1 MHEVNQF
8 TIVLSARQG
17 KEEILT
23 ICPLRTENMRS
34 SITSTTITILIV
46 ISLIVFPAISYSSP
60 PALTNGRSNEVEIF
74 TTDATPYGLTY
85 DEWTARWWQWAYSVP
100 MDVHP
105 AYDDSGKYCAE
116 GQSGPVWFLTG
127 AYEHPVE
134 RYCDIPA
141 GKAILFP
148 ILNSECSYVEFPGL
162 NTEEEL
168 RQCAKLMQDSVV
180 HLEASIDGVPI
191 SGLEHYRVQST
202 LFNLTLGQ
210 NNILELPANTNTQA
224 ISDGNWVFLKP
235 LSPGEHVI
243 YFKGGLEARNITTNN
258 NNNNSSNSI
267 DPFAGPYGWDNPVTY
282 HVTILDNSSSTSTIA
297 IQNQTEREIAY
308 ENPIVRVLAND
319 LENRINKS
327 GAILEITSK
336 LQEVNSAP
344 FASSIAPQ
352 LNGIPKDVDMPKR
365 NVAQDILTTDKDF
378 EVIFFLMPNGDMYLE
393 EPYSRQENL
402 TTNNFAFRDY
412 YKGAVGTR
420 STYLG
425 NVIISA
431 SSGLPQANIAV
442 PIYSENN
449 GTLVGVWASGL
460 NLTNFSRS
468 LQSLNLTNNER
479 IVYVDQLGQKIADSN
494 NRSISGSNSLN
505 ESFADLQSFKD
516 AINGG
521 SGTMIE
527 IINGTKM
534 VVSYH
539 PVKVFSTVWAVLFMQ
554 PYDDHLKNSQNY
566 INAR

>member
-1 MHEVNQF
+1 MS
-8 TIVLSARQG
+8 LKA
-17 KEEILT
+17 
-23 ICPLRTENMRS
+23 ENMHS
-34 SITSTTITILIV
+34 SITPITIALLVV
-46 ISLIVFPAISYSSP
+46 ISLIVSPTVSYSSP
-60 PALTNGRSNEVEIF
+60 SALTNGRSNGVEIF

-85 DEWTARWWQWAYSVP
+85 GEWTARWWQWAYSIP
-100 MDVHP
+100 SDVHP
-105 AYDDSGKYCAE
+105 AYDDSGEYCAE
-116 GQSGPVWFLTG
+116 GQSGPVWFLAGT
-127 AYEHPVE
+127 YEHPAE
-134 RYCDIPA
+134 RHCTIPA

-162 NTEEEL
+162 NTEKEL
-168 RQCAKLMQDSVV
+168 RQCAKQIQDSVV
-180 HLEASIDGVPI
+180 HLEASIDGTPI
-191 SGLEHYRVQST
+191 SGLEQYRVQST

-235 LSPGEHVI
+235 LSPGEHII

-258 NNNNSSNSI
+258 SNNSSNSI

-282 HVTILDNSSSTSTIA
+282 HVTISDNSSSTSTIA
-297 IQNQTEREIAY
+297 VQNQTEREIAY
-308 ENPIVRVLAND
+308 KNPIVSVLAND
-319 LENRINKS
+319 LESRINKS

-336 LQEVNSAP
+336 LQEVKSAP
-344 FASSIAPQ
+344 FASSIAPE

-365 NVAQDILTTDKDF
+365 NVAQDILAADKDF

-412 YKGAVGTR
+412 YKGAVDTH

-449 GTLVGVWASGL
+449 GTLAGVWAGGL

-468 LQSLNLTNNER
+468 LQLINLTNNER
-479 IVYVDQLGQKIADSN
+479 IVYVDQQGQKIADSN
-494 NRSISGSNSLN
+494 NRTISRSNSLN
-505 ESFADLQSFKD
+505 ESFADLQSFRN
-516 AINGG
+516 AINGQ
-521 SGTMIE
+521 SGTITE

-534 VVSYH
+534 MVSYH
-539 PVKVFSTVWAVLFMQ
+539 PIRAFSNVWAVLFMQ
-554 PYDDHLKNSQNY
+554 PYDDHLNSQNY
-566 INAR
+566 TQRKMM